1 LNPFDE
7 TLLACFKIALKRW
20 IENIIPRGI
29 TIESILLDTHYM
41 YDRVND
47 MVELLDVIDKTDIT
61 SFLQDNS
68 TSIFIVVSTTHI
80 IKEVLLV
87 WKGPNWESFLNTLL
101 NAKVTP
107 KVIIYLCDNE
117 SFKFLFT
124 TTMKSTFIMK
134 M

>member
-1 LNPFDE
+1 
-7 TLLACFKIALKRW
+7 
-20 IENIIPRGI
+20 
-29 TIESILLDTHYM
+29 M

-47 MVELLDVIDKTDIT
+47 MVELLDVIDKTNII
-61 SFLQDNS
+61 SFLQDDGTN
-68 TSIFIVVSTTHI
+68 IFIVVSTTHI

-101 NAKVTP
+101 NAKVIP
-107 KVIIYLCDNE
+107 KVIIYLCDKE
-117 SFKFLFT
+117 SFRFLFT

>member
-7 TLLACFKIALKRW
+7 TLLACFKIKLKRW
-20 IENIIPRGI
+20 IESIIPKGI
-29 TIESILLDTHYM
+29 IVESILLDTHYM

-47 MVELLDVIDKTDIT
+47 MVELLDVIDKTNII
-61 SFLQDNS
+61 SFLQDDGTN
-68 TSIFIVVSTTHI
+68 IFIVVSTTHI

-101 NAKVTP
+101 NAKVIP
-107 KVIIYLCDNE
+107 KVIIYLCDKE
-117 SFKFLFT
+117 SFRFLFT

>member
-7 TLLACFKIALKRW
+7 TLLACFKITLKRW
-20 IENIIPRGI
+20 IESIIPRGI

-61 SFLQDNS
+61 SFLQDNN

-107 KVIIYLCDNE
+107 KVIIHLCDKE
-117 SFKFLFT
+117 FFKFLFT
-124 TTMKSTFIMK
+124 TTMKSTFNMK

>member
-7 TLLACFKIALKRW
+7 TLLACFKITLKRW
-20 IENIIPRGI
+20 IESIIPRGI

-61 SFLQDNS
+61 SFLQDNN

-107 KVIIYLCDNE
+107 KVIIHLCDKE
-117 SFKFLFT
+117 FFKFLFT

>member
-1 LNPFDE
+1 
-7 TLLACFKIALKRW
+7 
-20 IENIIPRGI
+20 
-29 TIESILLDTHYM
+29 M

-47 MVELLDVIDKTDIT
+47 MVELLNVIDKTNIT
-61 SFLQDNS
+61 SFLQDDS

-107 KVIIYLCDNE
+107 KVIVYLCDKE
-117 SFKFLFT
+117 FFRFLFT